1 MRFKDYLMLGLCL
14 LFVISIVLYSYIT
27 LQEGV
32 WYHEK
37 VHKRIFLHK
46 DINSTIQL
54 NGLSGLTTP
63 INSSS
68 VKLSDEEHRFM
79 DLSNEFNDAV
89 SYNLYAVERL
99 LAMILIFCSVI
110 IVLLFIK

>member
-1 MRFKDYLMLGLCL
+1 MKLKDYFRLGLCL
-14 LFVISIVLYSYIT
+14 LFLISVVFYSYIT

-32 WYHEK
+32 RWHER

-46 DINSTIQL
+46 GINSTIQV
-54 NGLSGLTTP
+54 NGLSGLTIPT
-63 INSSS
+63 NT
-68 VKLSDEEHRFM
+68 VKLSDEEHRLM

-99 LAMILIFCSVI
+99 LAMLLIFCSVI
-110 IVLLFIK
+110 LVLLFFK